1 MATILVVLTCAAADS
16 FLVYM
21 LFQFTRELRKGRHA
35 RKASAAVPILI
46 QTSGEAD
53 RDRVHRKV
61 IDITSVSFGSSQ
73 NPSQR
78 RAC

>member
-35 RKASAAVPILI
+35 RNAAAAVPILI
-46 QTSGEAD
+46 QTSAEAG
-53 RDRVHRKV
+53 RDRAHRKV
-61 IDITSVSFGSSQ
+61 IDITSLGNDSSK
-73 NPSQR
+73 NPSRR
-78 RAC
+78 RAS